1 MPDPMSRLIGN
12 VRPADFGCV
21 NAEASQTDENK
32 ENNVK
37 KACVHR
43 IDSD

>member
-1 MPDPMSRLIGN
+1 MFDQHY
-12 VRPADFGCV
+12 GCV
-21 NAEASQTDENK
+21 NAEASQTG
-32 ENNVK
+32 ENNLK

>member
-1 MPDPMSRLIGN
+1 MSRLIGN

-21 NAEASQTDENK
+21 NVEANQTG
-32 ENNVK
+32 ENNLK

>member
-1 MPDPMSRLIGN
+1 MFDQHY
-12 VRPADFGCV
+12 GCV

-43 IDSD
+43 IDCRT